1 MEKVNTMARLKVATV
16 WLGGCSGCHM
26 SFLDLDEFLIELAG
40 KVDLVFSPVI
50 DVKEYP
56 EDVDICLVEGAVC
69 NQDNLEII
77 RKVRSRTR
85 VLVSFGDCAVTAN
98 VPAIRNQLG
107 LGNGESVLQRAYVE
121 GAQTNPGVPK
131 EPGIV
136 PALLERV
143 MPVHEAVAVDYF
155 LPGCP
160 PPADRIKALLTQVL
174 EGKEPHL
181 EGAQIKFG
189 WTNNEIRNP
198 KSEIRNKS
206 EIRSPKD
213 RPARLLLG

>member
-1 MEKVNTMARLKVATV
+1 MDRLRVATV

-40 KVDLVFSPVI
+40 KIDLVYSPVI

-56 EDVDICLVEGAVC
+56 ENVDVCLIEGAVC
-69 NQDNLEII
+69 NEDNLEIVREI
-77 RKVRSRTR
+77 RERTKV
-85 VLVSFGDCAVTAN
+85 LISFGDCAVTAN

-107 LGNGESVLQRAYVE
+107 LTSSESVLQRAYVE
-121 GAQTNPGVPK
+121 GAQSNPGVPR

-143 MPVHEAVAVDYF
+143 MPVHEVVHVDYF

-160 PPADRIKALLTQVL
+160 PPADRIKALMAQVL
-174 EGKEPHL
+174 SGAQPKL
-181 EGAQIKFG
+181 EGAQLKFG
-189 WTNNEIRNP
+189 
-198 KSEIRNKS
+198 
-206 EIRSPKD
+206 
-213 RPARLLLG
+213 

>member
-1 MEKVNTMARLKVATV
+1 
-16 WLGGCSGCHM
+16 M

-40 KVDLVFSPVI
+40 KVDLVFSPVM

-56 EDVDICLVEGAVC
+56 ENVDVCLIEGAIC
-69 NQDNLEII
+69 NEDNLELLYRI
-77 RKVRSRTR
+77 RARTK

-107 LGNGESVLQRAYVE
+107 LGNAKSVLQKAYIE
-121 GAQTNPGVPK
+121 SAQLNPGVPK

-143 MPVHEAVAVDYF
+143 MPVHEAVHVNYF

-160 PPADRIKALLTQVL
+160 PPAERIKALLVQVL
-174 EGKEPHL
+174 NGEEPKL
-181 EGAQIKFG
+181 EGPQLKFG
-189 WTNNEIRNP
+189 
-198 KSEIRNKS
+198 
-206 EIRSPKD
+206 
-213 RPARLLLG
+213 